1 LELDTKLSP
10 SFLLVFLY
18 FLIFKKRQVEDGLP
32 TDKNQYDKH
41 PNQFLSFSSS
51 YNRLAKLA
59 LKNIGFPLGKQKK

>member
-1 LELDTKLSP
+1 
-10 SFLLVFLY
+10 
-18 FLIFKKRQVEDGLP
+18 VEDGLP